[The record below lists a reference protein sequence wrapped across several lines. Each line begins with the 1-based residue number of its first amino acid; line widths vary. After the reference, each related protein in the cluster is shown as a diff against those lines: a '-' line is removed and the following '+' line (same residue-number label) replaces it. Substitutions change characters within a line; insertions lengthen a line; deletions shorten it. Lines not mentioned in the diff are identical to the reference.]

1 MKRHKTNITV
11 MKGKS
16 HKTDIT
22 AKKGE
27 RCKTDIT
34 VQKGAITVEAVII
47 LPLYILVILFI
58 INFLNISY
66 LQLTLQQ
73 GLNNAGNILAQY
85 CYALDMAVGVETFNT
100 NNIDENVENAKTAFD
115 SLKNITSGIGSL
127 FTDFSFDKVLEIIDQ
142 GKQLAG
148 EFNTMVTGFK
158 ALELKD
164 IASYLITSGAETGA
178 SLIVAGTVDEYLA
191 EMKVN
196 RSMIQDNEIHYR
208 VCMDDETQ
216 DIVLIATYRYQS
228 PMFSLFTDGIDMR
241 QVVVVHPWIGGDTD
255 GVRQK

>member
-1 MKRHKTNITV
+1 MKRRKTKITVTKGKRLKTNTTV
-11 MKGKS
+11 K
-16 HKTDIT
+16 
-22 AKKGE
+22 E
-27 RCKTDIT
+27 
-34 VQKGAITVEAVII
+34 GAITVEAVIV

-85 CYALDMAVGVETFNT
+85 SYALDMAVGVESFNSS
-100 NNIDENVENAKTAFD
+100 NIDENVANAKTAFD
-115 SLKNITSGIGSL
+115 SLKKTTNSIGSL
-127 FTDFSFDKVLEIIDQ
+127 FTDFSFAKVSGIIDQ
-142 GKQLAG
+142 GQELMG

-164 IASYLITSGAETGA
+164 IASYLITSGAETSA

-196 RSMIQDNEIHYR
+196 RSMIKDNEIHYR
-208 VCMDDETQ
+208 VCMDDKTQ

-228 PMFSLFTDGIDMR
+228 PMFSLFTNGIDMR
-241 QVVVVHPWIGGDTD
+241 QVVVVHPWIGGDTN